1 MDSVLEGD
9 ERIVRDRCVERFKS
23 LWSAD
28 EIEYVIKKTNPD
40 IHKLLP
46 PRRGG
51 GAHDSLAEILLDVV
65 GLRFLRDIDSDTVVR
80 QRFLTLLLKAA
91 AQEDDAFK
99 EKIIQKAKGHLRWG
113 RRGNITGLRTVAEIK
128 ATAAWCKVLA
138 QDLGLPPYVAERD
151 AKDRRPTVEVVE
163 PRSPLNPLYDYQ
175 YSAAM
180 YVREMLEGRQTE
192 GGRHVLRRLIA
203 VPTGAGKTRMVVEA
217 IIRWLNDGRPS
228 ANEQQR
234 HSKFIVWI
242 AQSSELC
249 EQAVD
254 TFRDVFESIGRRGT
268 RLRLHRCWGE
278 GATLP
283 PLGASYLVKECVI
296 VCTINSLYKI
306 QGNDPG
312 QMGRLGGMTA
322 CIVVDEAH
330 RSTTKMYSTALGR
343 MGFNWNSKQ
352 EISEG
357 GIILVGLT
365 ATPFRGDKDTQRLL
379 RRYGGVLHPP
389 IPLKSGRDNFEPHAI
404 LDCQSMATTGE
415 PVCIL
420 GEKSYDRDGRIVKW
434 GWSVARHSSGGA
446 PASGSAWT
454 ATSYD
459 AENLAITFHDTGDYT
474 VRLTVTDNE
483 GATSSASADITV
495 LRGEGT
501 DSTSKQKDLYHRLI
515 QRHILCQTYHHVLP
529 SPMRMSLSQRDVEYM
544 EQFGEFPNATIKDIG
559 RHAKRNEAILQGI
572 DRLWRAGRRKVLFF
586 GCSVEHSR
594 LVSALLKMTYGI
606 NSAYV
611 DSRMDPDSRMR
622 AIAGFRDGDTGVLC
636 NYGVLTTGFDA
647 PGVDCVFVGR
657 PVRSTLLYTQMI
669 GRGMRGVK
677 SGGTPDMVLVDMD
690 DNFQMQDQSTVE
702 LGWKIFEP
710 YWKRWEATD
719 GDPSQTAGPGKEGS
733 E

>member
-1 MDSVLEGD
+1 MLEGD
-9 ERIVRDRCVERFKS
+9 ERIVRDKCVQRFKN

-28 EIEYVIKKTNPD
+28 EIDNVIKKTNPD

-46 PRRGG
+46 PRRDGD
-51 GAHDSLAEILLDVV
+51 AHDGLAEILLDMV
-65 GLRFLRDIDSDTVVR
+65 GLRFLRDIDSDTTAR
-80 QRFLTLLLKAA
+80 QEFLILLLKAA

-99 EKIIQKAKGHLRWG
+99 KRIIQKAKDHLRWG
-113 RRGNITGLRTVAEIK
+113 KRGNITGLRTVAEIK
-128 ATAAWCKVLA
+128 ATGYWCKVLA
-138 QDLGLPPYVAERD
+138 QELRLPPYVAEKD
-151 AKDRRPTVEVVE
+151 AKNRRSTVEVVE

-192 GGRHVLRRLIA
+192 GDMRVLRRLIA
-203 VPTGAGKTRMVVEA
+203 VPTGAGKTRMMVET

-228 ANEQQR
+228 ASEQQS
-234 HSKFIVWI
+234 HSKFVVWI

-249 EQAVD
+249 EQAMD

-278 GATLP
+278 GAVLP
-283 PLGASYLVKECVI
+283 SLGPQYLVKECII
-296 VCTINSLYKI
+296 VCTINSLYNI
-306 QGNDPG
+306 QGNDPR
-312 QMGRLGGMTA
+312 QLERLGKMTA

-330 RSTTKMYSTALGR
+330 RSTTKMYSTTLGR
-343 MGFNWNSKQ
+343 MGFNWSSKR
-352 EISEG
+352 EISEW
-357 GIILVGLT
+357 GIMLVGLT

-379 RRYGGVLHPP
+379 HRYGGVLHPP
-389 IPLKSGRDNFEPHAI
+389 IPVKNGRDNFEPHAV

-420 GEKSYDRDGRIVKW
+420 GEKSYDRDGSIVKW
-434 GWSVARHSSGGA
+434 EWSVARYSSGGD
-446 PASGSAWT
+446 PADGSAWT

-459 AENLAITFHDTGDYT
+459 TENLAITFHETGDYT

-483 GATSSASADITV
+483 GAASSACAQIAV
-495 LRGEGT
+495 LHGAGT

-515 QRHILCQTYHHVLP
+515 QRHILCRIYHHVLP
-529 SPMRMSLSQRDVEYM
+529 SPMKRSLSERDMEYM
-544 EQFGEFPNATIKDIG
+544 EMFGEFPNATIKDIG
-559 RHAKRNEAILQGI
+559 RHVERNGTILRGI
-572 DRLWRAGRRKVLFF
+572 DQLWRSGRRKVLFF

-611 DSRMDPDSRMR
+611 DSRMDADSRMR
-622 AIAGFRDGDTGVLC
+622 AVEGFRNGDTGVLC

-647 PGVDCVFVGR
+647 PNVDCIFVGR

-669 GRGMRGVK
+669 GRGMRGIK
-677 SGGTPDMVLVDMD
+677 NGGTPDMVLVDMD
-690 DNFQMQDQSTVE
+690 DTFQTQDGDDMDDT
-702 LGWKIFEP
+702 LGWKIFRE
-710 YWKRWEATD
+710 YWEKWD
-719 GDPSQTAGPGKEGS
+719 GQV
-733 E
+733 

>member
-1 MDSVLEGD
+1 MGQVLEGD
-9 ERIVRDRCVERFKS
+9 ESIVRDKCVQRFKS
-23 LWSAD
+23 LWCAD
-28 EIEYVIKKTNPD
+28 DIEHMIKKTNPD
-40 IHKLLP
+40 IYKLLP

-51 GAHDSLAEILLDVV
+51 DAHDSLAEILLDMV
-65 GLRFLRDIDSDTVVR
+65 GLRFLRDIDSDTVAR
-80 QRFLTLLLKAA
+80 QKFLTLILKAA
-91 AQEDDAFK
+91 AQEDPTFQ
-99 EKIIQKAKGHLRWG
+99 ERIIQRAKDHRGWG
-113 RRGNITGLRTVAEIK
+113 RRSSITGLKTVAKVK
-128 ATAAWCKVLA
+128 ATEAWCKVLA
-138 QDLGLPPYVAERD
+138 QELKLPPYVAGRD
-151 AKDRRPTVEVVE
+151 DKDTRPTVEVVE

-192 GGRHVLRRLIA
+192 DGRLVIRRLIA
-203 VPTGAGKTRMVVEA
+203 VPTGAGKTRMMVEA

-228 ANEQQR
+228 ANEQQNR
-234 HSKFIVWI
+234 SKFIVWI

-254 TFRDVFESIGRRGT
+254 TFRDIFESIGRRGT
-268 RLRLHRCWGE
+268 RLRLYRCWGK

-283 PLGASYLVKECVI
+283 HLGVSYLVKEGVI

-306 QGNDPG
+306 QDNDPS
-312 QMGRLGGMTA
+312 QLERLGRMTA

-330 RSTTKMYSTALGR
+330 RSTTKMYSTVLGH
-343 MGFNWNSKQ
+343 MGFNWNSKR
-352 EISEG
+352 EISEW

-389 IPLKSGRDNFEPHAI
+389 IPLKRGRDNFEPHAI
-404 LDCQSMATTGE
+404 LDCQSTAAVGE

-434 GWSVARHSSGGA
+434 GWSVARHSSGDVHVG
-446 PASGSAWT
+446 GSAWT

-459 AENLAITFHDTGDYT
+459 AENLAITFHDTGDYA
-474 VRLTVTDNE
+474 VKLTVTDNE

-495 LRGEGT
+495 LRGEGI
-501 DSTSKQKDLYHRLI
+501 DGTSKQKDLYHRLI
-515 QRHILCQTYHHVLP
+515 QRHILCQIYHHVLP
-529 SPMRMSLSQRDVEYM
+529 SPMMKNLSQKDMEYM
-544 EQFGEFPNATIKDIG
+544 QQFGEFPNSTIKDIG
-559 RHAKRNEAILQGI
+559 RHAKRNEAILRGI

-594 LVSALLKMTYGI
+594 LMSALLKMTYGI

-611 DSRMDPDSRMR
+611 DSRMDADSRMR
-622 AIAGFRDGDTGVLC
+622 AVEGFRNGNTGVLC

-647 PGVDCVFVGR
+647 PNVDCVFVGR

-669 GRGMRGVK
+669 GRGMRGIK
-677 SGGTPDMVLVDMD
+677 SNGTPDMVLVDMD
-690 DNFQMQDQSTVE
+690 DTFQSWDGNDMDDT
-702 LGWKIFEP
+702 LGWKIFRE
-710 YWKRWEATD
+710 YWEKWD
-719 GDPSQTAGPGKEGS
+719 GQS
-733 E
+733 